1 MTKIA
6 GFQVL
11 FLDEYCKADV
21 FQFFSANFSYLQGY
35 WLENVYNCILGQDN
49 RPHMVCILI
58 RVISFLY

>member
-6 GFQVL
+6 CFQVL

-21 FQFFSANFSYLQGY
+21 FQIFSANFSYLQGY
-35 WLENVYNCILGQDN
+35 WLENVYNCILRQDN